1 MRDIWIR
8 RYIKSIDFSFESSF
22 ESSDTFDILL
32 RIFPLVR
39 TLVNRSK
46 NYNLREL
53 DGLLLK

>member
-39 TLVNRSK
+39 TLVNRWK

>member
-22 ESSDTFDILL
+22 ESSDMFDILL

>member
-32 RIFPLVR
+32 RIFPLVG